1 MQTSDEEI
9 QKLREHILAEIDL
22 TREMSDTEI
31 RAIVSEKCS
40 IYGKQKFLKLS
51 EQEALEQYLFHS
63 LRKLDVLQ
71 ELLDDP
77 EITEIMVNG
86 AEHIFYEKRGQL
98 FESDKHFTSKEKLN
112 DVIQQ
117 MAGSNNRM
125 VNEAS
130 PIVDTRLANGSRV
143 NIVLQ
148 PIAIDGSAIS
158 IRKFPEQPFVME
170 DLIRFGAITEEAAE
184 FLKVLVLSGYNIFV
198 SGGTGSGKT
207 TFLNALSNYIPK
219 DERIITIEDSAE
231 LQITG
236 IDNLVSMETRNA
248 NSSGAGEINIRDLIK
263 SSLRM
268 RPERIVVGEVRG
280 GEALDML
287 QAMNTGHD
295 GSLSTGHAN
304 STKDMLSR
312 LETMVLQGAEGLP
325 LEAIRQQIASAID
338 IIIHLSRLRDKS
350 RKTMEITEV
359 VGYRNGEI
367 LLNPLYQF
375 VEDADTSI
383 QHVSGHLQRTGNKLQ
398 NDFKLKLMG
407 YQGEW

>member
-86 AEHIFYEKRGQL
+86 AKHIFYEKRGQL

-130 PIVDTRLANGSRV
+130 PIVDTRLTNGSRV

-158 IRKFPEQPFVME
+158 IRKFPEKPFVME
-170 DLIRFGAITEEAAE
+170 NLIRFEAITEEAAE

-207 TFLNALSNYIPK
+207 TFLYAISGML
-219 DERIITIEDSAE
+219 
-231 LQITG
+231 
-236 IDNLVSMETRNA
+236 DNLK
-248 NSSGAGEINIRDLIK
+248 GEIYIEEKNILACTKKEREKIRLNDISIIFQNLNLFSFMNVEDNILLPYYIKERTVNEKTCQLMNEYLTIMNLAGINKRDIH
-263 SSLRM
+263 SLS
-268 RPERIVVGEVRG
+268 G
-280 GEALDML
+280 GEQQRVAIVRSILD
-287 QAMNTGHD
+287 
-295 GSLSTGHAN
+295 
-304 STKDMLSR
+304 STKIILCDEPTASLDRKNTEIFMKALVDITQKR
-312 LETMVLQGAEGLP
+312 NVAVMIVTHDENVVKYGTAKYYMEDGK
-325 LEAIRQQIASAID
+325 IR
-338 IIIHLSRLRDKS
+338 KY
-350 RKTMEITEV
+350 E
-359 VGYRNGEI
+359 
-367 LLNPLYQF
+367 
-375 VEDADTSI
+375 
-383 QHVSGHLQRTGNKLQ
+383 
-398 NDFKLKLMG
+398 
-407 YQGEW
+407 

>member
-170 DLIRFGAITEEAAE
+170 NLIRFEAITEEAAE

-207 TFLNALSNYIPK
+207 TFLYAISGML
-219 DERIITIEDSAE
+219 
-231 LQITG
+231 
-236 IDNLVSMETRNA
+236 DNLK
-248 NSSGAGEINIRDLIK
+248 GEIYIEEKNILACTKKEREKIRLNDISIIFQNLNLFSFMNVEDNILLPYYIKERTVNEKTCQLMNEYLTIMNLAGINKRDIH
-263 SSLRM
+263 SLS
-268 RPERIVVGEVRG
+268 G
-280 GEALDML
+280 GEQQRVAIVRSILD
-287 QAMNTGHD
+287 
-295 GSLSTGHAN
+295 
-304 STKDMLSR
+304 STKIILCDEPTASLDRKNTEIFMKTLVDITQKR
-312 LETMVLQGAEGLP
+312 NVAVMIVTHDENVVKYGTAKYYMEDGK
-325 LEAIRQQIASAID
+325 IR
-338 IIIHLSRLRDKS
+338 KY
-350 RKTMEITEV
+350 E
-359 VGYRNGEI
+359 
-367 LLNPLYQF
+367 
-375 VEDADTSI
+375 
-383 QHVSGHLQRTGNKLQ
+383 
-398 NDFKLKLMG
+398 
-407 YQGEW
+407 

>member
-207 TFLNALSNYIPK
+207 TFLYAISGML
-219 DERIITIEDSAE
+219 
-231 LQITG
+231 
-236 IDNLVSMETRNA
+236 DNLK
-248 NSSGAGEINIRDLIK
+248 GEIYIEEKNILACTKKEREKIRLNDISIIFQNLNLFSFMNVEDNILLPYYIKERTVNEKTCQLMNEYLTIMNLAGINKRDIH
-263 SSLRM
+263 SLS
-268 RPERIVVGEVRG
+268 G
-280 GEALDML
+280 GEQQRVAIVRSILD
-287 QAMNTGHD
+287 
-295 GSLSTGHAN
+295 
-304 STKDMLSR
+304 STKIILCDEPTASLDRKNTEIFMKTLVDITQKR
-312 LETMVLQGAEGLP
+312 NVAVMIVTHDENVVKYGTAKYYMEDGK
-325 LEAIRQQIASAID
+325 IR
-338 IIIHLSRLRDKS
+338 KY
-350 RKTMEITEV
+350 K
-359 VGYRNGEI
+359 
-367 LLNPLYQF
+367 
-375 VEDADTSI
+375 
-383 QHVSGHLQRTGNKLQ
+383 
-398 NDFKLKLMG
+398 
-407 YQGEW
+407 